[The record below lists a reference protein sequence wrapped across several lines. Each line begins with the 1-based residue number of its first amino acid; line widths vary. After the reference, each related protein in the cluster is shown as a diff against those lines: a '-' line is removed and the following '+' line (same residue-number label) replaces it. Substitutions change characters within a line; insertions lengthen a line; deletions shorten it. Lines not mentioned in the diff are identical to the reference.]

1 MKKLLLLSAL
11 CLAGMGASAQ
21 NLTVT
26 VGGVEVENGAT
37 VYSYDADDEY
47 IDEGELRMEPHVVVT
62 SGETANASIE
72 VLNAG
77 VTGMEFCWPQNCIQI
92 PAGKSVTNE
101 GQLKGGVKTDLQI
114 HASTWEYKAGSVF
127 EAKAEITIIVDGS
140 DPFKCTLIMQY
151 PEAGVD
157 GVIADS
163 EAPVYYNL
171 QGVQVS
177 NPENG
182 IFIKK
187 TGNKVTKVAL

>member
-1 MKKLLLLSAL
+1 
-11 CLAGMGASAQ
+11 
-21 NLTVT
+21 
-26 VGGVEVENGAT
+26 
-37 VYSYDADDEY
+37 
-47 IDEGELRMEPHVVVT
+47 
-62 SGETANASIE
+62 
-72 VLNAG
+72 
-77 VTGMEFCWPQNCIQI
+77 
-92 PAGKSVTNE
+92 
-101 GQLKGGVKTDLQI
+101 
-114 HASTWEYKAGSVF
+114 
-127 EAKAEITIIVDGS
+127 
-140 DPFKCTLIMQY
+140 MQY